1 MFTWNFQYVSKARL
15 ADIFSQLTLNIQK
28 GDVLIRIHTAIHREE
43 EAVELAKFVKGLVP
57 RAQIFGTSASAVING
72 GRLDSNQCVISVSQ
86 MDEGR
91 IRSAFLPTVDE
102 ASGAPLAP
110 ECLCEMLRKAVDSEN
125 PRLMLT
131 FMTGSYMDVK
141 TFVEKCNDVFPGV
154 QMVGGIADAIY
165 SRNRQSGGRGF
176 LFNETGWSRDGILAA
191 MLSGESLECYT
202 SGATGVQTAGDEMVI
217 TEAEHNRIISI
228 DGRDALSEY
237 LLGNADELMKR
248 PELADLFPFVYSEHR
263 NVPLQL
269 KAVDGQLIASHNVV
283 PGKKIR
289 RGFIYDGQI
298 VEDGRELFR
307 HVETFEKAETVFAYS
322 CATRYARYPNS
333 VKWEL
338 SAYENSNACGC
349 ITDGE
354 FTCFEGRNVFAN
366 GTFAVSVFGERQY
379 TQEFNPYALSHSEA
393 VTNDNKELIDHL
405 MLLEKKLAEDGA
417 HTATEEFKA
426 FLREC
431 EGRLFYSEA
440 DGAANAAA
448 MLMDIKLKGI
458 DRICEI
464 NVLDVVSLKLIF
476 SEQMIQLTY
485 HNFLEKCKAFAKE
498 KNYSFYVLG
507 QWYVAIGAPSYATSL
522 EGFENNMKSLH
533 RELFETSE
541 EYVAIVPLFCV
552 MYNCTAE
559 NISSTYVSA
568 RVEMMNKN
576 MQFLVRDASEQRLD
590 EESIRKKYQMV
601 NLIHYAI
608 SHDTLTPYYQ
618 GIYDNK
624 KQRIHHYEALMRLR
638 DEEGNVYLPK
648 DFLGVARSFGLL
660 YDSLSLIMI
669 RKVFERFQDEED
681 KAVSINI
688 GIRDIQNPE
697 ILDYIY
703 DTLSTMKHPENF
715 IFEFL
720 ENEDVEDYNDLVTFV
735 DKIHEL
741 GGLISI
747 DDFGNGYSNL
757 QHILSI
763 HSDFIKIDGSIVRNC
778 CVDKESEN
786 LVALITGWKSLSA
799 RNVKIIAE
807 FVENEEIQKMME
819 IYNIDFSQGYLFSKP
834 SSEI

>member
-15 ADIFSQLTLNIQK
+15 ADIFSQLMLNMQR
-28 GDVLIRIHTAIHREE
+28 GDILIRIHTAIHREE

-72 GRLDSNQCVISVSQ
+72 GKLDPNQCVVSVTQ

-91 IRSAFLPTVDE
+91 VYSALLSTQDE
-102 ASGAPLAP
+102 TTKAPLAP
-110 ECLCEMLRKAVDSEN
+110 ECLCEKIRDAVGSEDSK
-125 PRLMLT
+125 LMLA
-131 FMTGSYMDVK
+131 FMTESYTDVK
-141 TFVEKCNDVFPGV
+141 AFVEKCNDVFPRV
-154 QMVGGIADAIY
+154 QMIGGIANSMRGNDKRRI
-165 SRNRQSGGRGF
+165 GGGF
-176 LFNETGWSRDGILAA
+176 LFNEMGWSNDGIIVA
-191 MLSGESLECYT
+191 MLSGKSLECYT
-202 SGATGVQTAGDEMVI
+202 SGATGVQTAGNEMVI
-217 TEAEHNRIISI
+217 TEADHNRIISI

-237 LLGNADELMKR
+237 LLGNVDELMKKS
-248 PELADLFPFVYSEHR
+248 ELAALFPFVYSEHR

-269 KAVDGQLIASHNVV
+269 KVVDGQLIASHNVV

-289 RGFIYDGQI
+289 RGFIYDRQI
-298 VEDGRELFR
+298 VEDGRELFH

-322 CATRYARYPNS
+322 CAMRYERYPNS

-338 SAYENSNACGC
+338 SVYENSNACGC

-354 FTCFEGRNVFAN
+354 FACFDGKNVFAN
-366 GTFAVSVFGERQY
+366 GSFVVSVFGERQY
-379 TQEFNPYALSHSEA
+379 TQEFNPYAFTHSEA
-393 VTNDNKELIDHL
+393 ATIDNKELIDHL
-405 MLLEKKLAEDGA
+405 MQLEKKLAEDKENV
-417 HTATEEFKA
+417 TSKEFKD

-431 EGRLFYSEA
+431 EGRMLYSEA
-440 DGAANAAA
+440 DGAANASAL
-448 MLMDIKLKGI
+448 LMDIKLKGV

-464 NVLDVVSLKLIF
+464 SVLDVVSLKLIF

-485 HNFLEKCKAFAKE
+485 KNFIEKCKSFAKE

-522 EGFENNMKSLH
+522 KGFENDMKMLH

-541 EYVAIVPLFCV
+541 EYVAIVPLVCV
-552 MYNCTAE
+552 MYNCTTE
-559 NISSTYVSA
+559 NISSTYIAA
-568 RVEMMNKN
+568 RVEMMSKN
-576 MQFLVRDASEQRLD
+576 IQFLVRDASEQRLD

-608 SHDTLTPYYQ
+608 SHDTLVPYYQ

-624 KQRIHHYEALMRLR
+624 KQRIHHYEALMRLE
-638 DEEGNVYLPK
+638 DENGQVYLPK
-648 DFLGVARSFGLL
+648 DFLNVARSFGLL

-669 RKVFERFQDEED
+669 KKVFERFRNEED
-681 KAVSINI
+681 RSVSINI
-688 GIRDIQNPE
+688 GIRDLQNPD
-697 ILDYIY
+697 ILDCIY

-735 DKIHEL
+735 DKIHDL

-778 CVDKESEN
+778 CIDKESEN

-834 SSEI
+834 SKDI